1 MMTEVSFSSGQ
12 LVLLNAILA
21 LMIFGVSLGLKP
33 GDFARILKA
42 PKAPITGLAAQF
54 ILLPAF
60 TSLGIWWLAPDPAI
74 ALGMLLVAA
83 CPGGNFSNIMTWIAR
98 GDVAVSVSMTAV
110 SSLAAVVLTPFN
122 FAFYASLNP
131 VTQPL
136 VSSIAI
142 DPWQMISLFVLV
154 LIIPLALGM
163 LVGARFPRWVDKTEA
178 PFRIISMLILF
189 VFVGIA
195 LWQNLDAIALVLGPV
210 ILWVIVHNAF
220 ALGVGNLSA
229 RLLKLRPSEQRAI
242 TLEVGIQ
249 NSALGL
255 AILFTF
261 FADQRAMI
269 LVAGFWGIW
278 HLVTGTSLA
287 YFWSRRAPAE

>member
-1 MMTEVSFSSGQ
+1 MTDVSFSSGQ
-12 LVLLNAILA
+12 LFVLNAILA

-33 GDFARILKA
+33 VDFVRIIKA
-42 PKAPITGLAAQF
+42 PKAPLTGLAAQF
-54 ILLPAF
+54 VLLPAF
-60 TSLGIWWLAPDPAI
+60 TCAGIWLLKPDPAI

-110 SSLAAVVLTPFN
+110 SSLAAVVLTPLN
-122 FAFYASLNP
+122 FAFYASINP
-131 VTQPL
+131 VTQSL
-136 VSSIAI
+136 VATIAI

-163 LVGARFPRWVDKTEA
+163 LAGAHFPRFVARTEA
-178 PFRIISMLILF
+178 PFRIISMLTLF
-189 VFVGIA
+189 IFVAIA
-195 LWQNLDAIALVLGPV
+195 LWQNLAAITQVLGPV
-210 ILWVIVHNAF
+210 MAWVILHNAF

-229 RLLKLRPSEQRAI
+229 RALKLRPAEQRAI

-287 YFWSRRAPAE
+287 YFWSRRTPAE